1 MDRYEE
7 FQRLAKEKFDA
18 GLIEKEREI
27 AEAKETYMKLKKEY
41 EVAYEEFKKL
51 DYAKTSFI
59 RESENYA
66 IELHKAA
73 LKEEYMPRETVEVF
87 EKFYEVARRK
97 TDHIDYIGDELD
109 ELLEF
114 YRSVEKIKNV

>member
-7 FQRLAKEKFDA
+7 FQRIAKEKFDA

-27 AEAKETYMKLKKEY
+27 AEAKEKYLKLKKDY
-41 EVAYEEFKKL
+41 EDAYEEFKKL
-51 DYAKTSFI
+51 DYAKTDFI

-73 LKEEYMPRETVEVF
+73 LKEEYMPRETDEVF
-87 EKFYEVARRK
+87 EKFYEMARQK
-97 TDHIDYIGDELD
+97 TDHIDYIAHWFLP
-109 ELLEF
+109 
-114 YRSVEKIKNV
+114 

>member
-7 FQRLAKEKFDA
+7 FQRIAKEKFDA

-27 AEAKETYMKLKKEY
+27 AESKENYMKLKKEY
-41 EVAYEEFKKL
+41 EDAYAEFKKL

-73 LKEEYMPRETVEVF
+73 LKEEYMPRETDEVF
-87 EKFYEVARRK
+87 EKFYEMARQK
-97 TDHIDYIGDELD
+97 TDHIDYIALWF
-109 ELLEF
+109 LP
-114 YRSVEKIKNV
+114 

>member
-7 FQRLAKEKFDA
+7 FQRIAKEKFDA

-27 AEAKETYMKLKKEY
+27 AESKENYMKLKKEY
-41 EVAYEEFKKL
+41 EDAYAEFKKL

-59 RESENYA
+59 REIENYA

-73 LKEEYMPRETVEVF
+73 LKEEYMPRETDEVF
-87 EKFYEVARRK
+87 EKFYEMARQK
-97 TDHIDYIGDELD
+97 TDHIDYIVYWL
-109 ELLEF
+109 
-114 YRSVEKIKNV
+114 

>member
-7 FQRLAKEKFDA
+7 FQRIAKEKFDA

-27 AEAKETYMKLKKEY
+27 EEAKEKYMKLKKEY
-41 EVAYEEFKKL
+41 EDAYAEFKKL
-51 DYAKTSFI
+51 GYAQNNFI
-59 RESENYA
+59 RESEKYA
-66 IELHKAA
+66 MELYKRA
-73 LKEEYMPRETVEVF
+73 LKAEYMSKETDEVF
-87 EKFYEVARRK
+87 EKFYEMARRK